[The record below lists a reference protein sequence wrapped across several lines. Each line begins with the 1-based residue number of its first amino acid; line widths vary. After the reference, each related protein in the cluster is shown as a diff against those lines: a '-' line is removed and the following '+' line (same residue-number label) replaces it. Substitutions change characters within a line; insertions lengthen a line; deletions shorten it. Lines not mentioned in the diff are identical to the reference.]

1 MKFSIV
7 NRSESALF
15 PYQAWPTVCKDE
27 NGTLY
32 VTCSG
37 HRIGHICQF
46 GKNLMFIS
54 QDEGVSW
61 SSPIIINDT
70 ELDDRDSGIL
80 SLGDGKLLMTYFNHY
95 KEMYYNDWRN
105 IIDGY
110 TTQVTRDMTHG
121 LLDGWKGL
129 SDEQNHAGSFIRL
142 SNDNGF
148 SWSKAIKVP
157 VSAPHGPIKLKSG
170 KLLYLGKEFYTEG
183 EYENGAIYAF
193 ESEDGGLSWNCLSK
207 IPDPEGFA
215 QNLLHEPH
223 VVELSDGRLVGMIRA
238 HGRAA
243 GEFDRGTLRCFSDDG
258 GRTWTVPESFGVN
271 GFPPHLLLHSSG
283 AVILTYGRRLKPFGQ
298 RARISYDGC
307 LTFSEEIVISEESSS
322 DDLGYPSSVELSA
335 GSILTVYYQT
345 YNDDKFCSILS
356 TTWELPK
363 T

>member
-27 NGTLY
+27 NGVLY

-37 HRIGHICQF
+37 HRIGHLCPF

-54 QDEGVSW
+54 RDEGESW

-95 KEMYYNDWRN
+95 NSLYFGERN
-105 IIDGY
+105 WIERS
-110 TTQVTRDMTHG
+110 TTPLTLDMTMG
-121 LLDGWKGL
+121 LLEGWKNFTK
-129 SDEQNHAGSFIRL
+129 EQNHAGSYIRL
-142 SNDNGF
+142 SNDSGF

-157 VSAPHGPIKLKSG
+157 VSAPHGPIKLKNG

-193 ESEDGGLSWNCLSK
+193 ESDDGGSTWNCLSK
-207 IPDPEGFA
+207 VSNPEGYENNQVF
-215 QNLLHEPH
+215 EPYAL
-223 VVELSDGRLVGMIRA
+223 ELPNGRLVGMMRA
-238 HGRAA
+238 HGKPY
-243 GEFDRGTLRCFSDDG
+243 GESTRGILRCFSDDG
-258 GRTWTVPESFGVN
+258 GRTWTTPETIGIC
-271 GFPPHLLLHSSG
+271 GGYPPHMLLHSSG
-283 AVILTYGRRLKPFGQ
+283 AVVLTHGSRVAPFGQ

-307 LTFSEEIVISEESSS
+307 LTFSDEIMISEYASD
-322 DDLGYPSSVELSA
+322 DDLGYPSTVELSD
-335 GSILTVYYQT
+335 GSLLTVYYQK
-345 YNDDKFCSILS
+345 YKDDKFCSILS
-356 TTWELPK
+356 TKWEIPK
-363 T
+363 I